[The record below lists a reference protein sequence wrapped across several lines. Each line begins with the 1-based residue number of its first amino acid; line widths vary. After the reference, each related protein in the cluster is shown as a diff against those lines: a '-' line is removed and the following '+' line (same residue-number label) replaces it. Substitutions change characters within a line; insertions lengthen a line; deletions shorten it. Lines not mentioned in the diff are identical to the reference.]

1 MYSNLTIFA
10 NRPQILK
17 VNVMIK
23 NICTL
28 LVLLSI
34 VNAYGQNF
42 TLLKNFNPKAKELK
56 HNLNASND
64 SLIIGSETKI
74 LQVDIFNEDFEKTIP
89 VDGWAAQIPLNDIP
103 EGKFVIEAKLVDKV
117 FIFGIMRYD
126 DRVDKNSNKNNDIA
140 EGKGMMLDESLNVI
154 KKTPNTSIALIL
166 NGSKPKKQT
175 SANQKFY
182 WAVTKINN
190 ESGSSKTMQLVD
202 KKTVDRMI
210 LKHKLELNSPSG
222 KLNEL
227 MVWEVYDTTKFMEHQ
242 VSNPDFFYSLTSDLF
257 NTQPYFSTHNKVAN
271 L

>member
-1 MYSNLTIFA
+1 MFSNTTIFE

-34 VNAYGQNF
+34 LSTYGQNF

-64 SLIIGSETKI
+64 SLLLSSKTKI
-74 LQVDIFNEDFEKTIP
+74 LRVDIFNEDFEKIVQ
-89 VDGWAAQIPLNDIP
+89 VDGLDAQIPLNDIP
-103 EGKFVIEAKLVDKV
+103 EGKFVVEAKLDDKI
-117 FIFGIMRYD
+117 FIFGLMRYD
-126 DRVDKNSNKNNDIA
+126 YDIENKSYNNNDIA

-154 KKTPNTSIALIL
+154 SKTPNKSIALML
-166 NGSKPKKQT
+166 TGAKSKKQT
-175 SANQKFY
+175 PKKQKFY

-202 KKTVDRMI
+202 KKTADRMI
-210 LKHKLELNSPSG
+210 LKHRLELNSPSG